1 MNLQPKSTAADDDD
15 HEIGIAF
22 NITSQANAILT
33 VSAKRAE
40 RAKKREA
47 KLRLEDHLTR
57 FPNWKP

>member
-1 MNLQPKSTAADDDD
+1 MNSKSKSTADNSET
-15 HEIGIAF
+15 EIWIGF
-22 NITSQANAILT
+22 NLSSKANATLT

>member
-1 MNLQPKSTAADDDD
+1 MDSKSKSTAADDGQ
-15 HEIGIAF
+15 EIGIAF
-22 NITSQANAILT
+22 NLSSKANATLT

>member
-1 MNLQPKSTAADDDD
+1 MRSKHKLTCDET
-15 HEIGIAF
+15 EIGIGF
-22 NITSQANAILT
+22 NLSSKANAILT